1 MISGF
6 RKSLRS
12 WATVLLLFIAL
23 VAIVVTGFGTGG
35 FGGLGSLSGG
45 GARSDGSDTLAT
57 VDGKALS
64 ANEVNDLVNRQFAN
78 VRQQQPTLEMASFL
92 AQGAFEQTL
101 DQLITARAIETFGE
115 GQGLVASPTMIDR
128 EIVNIPAFRN
138 LTGQFDQNTMRQQL
152 QAQNINETAFRENV
166 AQTLMRRQLL
176 GPVVLG
182 TRVPEGV
189 AREYANLLLE
199 RRRGMIG
206 MVPIQTLAQGIE
218 PTEAEI
224 AAYFRRNRI
233 AFMVPERR
241 VIKYALIGPEQIGQA
256 GQATEAEILAVY
268 RNSPLSYGPRETR
281 DIQAITFLGG
291 ASARASAEGFAQR
304 VRAGASFVD
313 AAAQAGFAAGDVT
326 FRDRTR
332 AQFEEV
338 ANREVAAAAF
348 AAAQG
353 AVVGPIRSAD
363 GYRVV
368 RIDRIVA
375 TPARPLEAV
384 RGEIAAAIEARKR
397 TDALSALVSRLEDQ
411 LADGASFED
420 AARSEHLAVVTTPPI
435 TATGQP
441 GGDNPFVLA
450 SELRPLLRPA
460 FEIDAEDPEPV
471 VEQIVANQRF
481 ALLGIE
487 RVLPAAV
494 PPLALVRPEVRI
506 ALIREQARTRSRAL
520 ADRIAARINAGTPA
534 AQAFAEAQPRLAA
547 PRQIDQRRLDISRS
561 GQQVPRELIGLFSI
575 PQGRARVIA
584 AEGNAG
590 WLVVYHQQRT
600 PGDASAMPQLIQQTR
615 AQFSA
620 EGSEEL
626 AQQFARAIELK
637 SEVSRNQDAIRRARQ
652 QLGGGVAAAD

>member
-45 GARSDGSDTLAT
+45 GRSDGSDTLAT
-57 VDGKALS
+57 IDGRALS
-64 ANEVNDLVNRQFAN
+64 ASEVNDLVNRQFAN
-78 VRQQQPTLEMASFL
+78 LRQQQPTLDMASFL

-101 DQLITARAIETFGE
+101 DQLVTARAIELFGE
-115 GQGLVASPTMIDR
+115 RQGLVASQTMIDR
-128 EIVNIPAFRN
+128 EVVNIPAFRN
-138 LTGQFDQNTMRQQL
+138 LTGQFDQNVMREQL
-152 QAQNINETAFRENV
+152 QAQNINEAAFRENV

-182 TRVPEGV
+182 TRVPEAV

-199 RRRGMIG
+199 RRRGLIG
-206 MVPIQTLAQGIE
+206 AVPIQIVAQGIE
-218 PTEAEI
+218 PTDAEI
-224 AAYFRRNRI
+224 AAFFRRNRI
-233 AFMVPERR
+233 AFTRPERR
-241 VIKYALIGPEQIGQA
+241 VVKYALIGPEQVARA

-268 RNSPLSYGPRETR
+268 RNSPRSYGPRETR
-281 DIQAITFLGG
+281 DIQSIVLPSRQAAQAFADRVRGG
-291 ASARASAEGFAQR
+291 AGF
-304 VRAGASFVD
+304 VE
-313 AAAQAGFAAGDVT
+313 AAAQAGFAAGDVS
-326 FRDRTR
+326 FPNQTR
-332 AQFEEV
+332 AQFEGV

-353 AVVGPIRSAD
+353 AVVGPLRSEL
-363 GYRVV
+363 GYHVV
-368 RIDRIVA
+368 RIERITA

-397 TDALSALVSRLEDQ
+397 IDALSALVSRIEDRI
-411 LADGASFED
+411 ADGASFEEM
-420 AARSEHLAVVTTPPI
+420 ARAEQLAIVTTPPI
-435 TATGQP
+435 TETGQP
-441 GGDNPFVLA
+441 GGDDPFVMPA
-450 SELRPLLRPA
+450 ELRPLLRPA
-460 FEIDAEDPEPV
+460 FEIDAEDPEPL

-494 PPLALVRPEVRI
+494 PPLAEVRPEVRI
-506 ALIREQARTRSRAL
+506 ALIRQRAGAQARAV
-520 ADRIAARINAGTPA
+520 ADRIAARINAGTPP
-534 AQAFAEAQPRLAA
+534 AQAFAEAQPRLPA
-547 PRQIDQRRLDISRS
+547 PRAVDMRRLDISRS

-575 PQGRARVIA
+575 PQGRARVIP

-600 PGDASAMPQLIQQTR
+600 PGDASATPQLIQQTR
-615 AQFSA
+615 TQFA
-620 EGSEEL
+620 GEAGEEL
-626 AQQFARAIELK
+626 AQQFARAVELK

-652 QLGGGVAAAD
+652 QLGGGAPAAD